1 VSASAFAE
9 VSLGRAL
16 HIQLR
21 VIGALLLRE
30 MSTRFGRDNLG
41 YLWLFAEPTLL
52 GSAIGLLHHLS
63 GHGLPGGLHPVM
75 FWVTGYVPFYMFRA
89 VLNRSPSAVA
99 ANQSLLYHRRITL
112 LDILVARNLLE
123 GAAVGGTML
132 VFILGFGVALGQWP
146 ERPALVL
153 FGMLALLAMCHGV
166 SMVLAGLSIYTDLVD
181 RLVHLLTYLSMP
193 LIGSFFMVFWLPTD
207 VARVALLLPS
217 VHCFELVRA
226 GLYGTQVPTFYD
238 PAYMLAWTL
247 ALNMLGMLT
256 LRIARRR
263 LVV

>member
-1 VSASAFAE
+1 MSSIAAAQ
-9 VSLGRAL
+9 VSLARSL
-16 HIQLR
+16 RIQSR
-21 VIGALLLRE
+21 VVGALLLRE

-63 GHGLPGGLHPVM
+63 GHGLPGGLHPMM

-89 VLNRSPSAVA
+89 VINRSPSAVA

-112 LDILVARNLLE
+112 LDILIARNLLE
-123 GAAVGGTML
+123 GAAVGGSML
-132 VFILGFGVALGQWP
+132 VFLLGFGVLLGQWP

-153 FGMLALLAMCHGV
+153 FGMAALLAMSHGV
-166 SMVLAGLSIYTDLVD
+166 SMLLAGLSIYTDLVE

-193 LIGSFFMVFWLPTD
+193 MIGSFFMVFWLPTE
-207 VARVALLLPS
+207 VQRAALLLPS

-226 GLYGTQVPTFYD
+226 GLYGTQVPTSYD
-238 PAYMLAWTL
+238 PAYMVGWIL
-247 ALNMLGMLT
+247 ALNLLGMLT